1 MLKLIKKQFVS
12 IAVSLLGYA
21 PSFVASPLLKKA
33 DSLFAAQR
41 FSESRELYS
50 ESFNVQKKTSKS
62 DLLKLAFMEEGRDN
76 AVLAIYYLHQFYL
89 FQPEKRCLN
98 RKSRRWP
105 TRNKFQGYSIM
116 KLTTPTSF
124 TAPMDHWSRKVY
136 SEWPLPCSS
145 FLPTGKSKGYRW
157 GFSVFTLLF
166 LAASAYFFN
175 FSLPYKRAIVVSDEK
190 IFMMSGPSAGSS
202 VVAMLDKGHRLEW
215 TGEED
220 IWYEVK
226 WNEKKAGSK
235 KPDCSFSCNHSQRTN
250 RRYRYESVCL
260 TLTHRILKYTVP
272 SDEIAALE
280 KLLTIEQ
287 AEANLLIFR
296 SKFWKHH

>member
-1 MLKLIKKQFVS
+1 MLKLIKKQFVL
-12 IAVSLLGYA
+12 IAFLLGYA

-89 FQPEKRCLN
+89 FQPENDVKIKIEEMAN
-98 RKSRRWP
+98 Q
-105 TRNKFQGYSIM
+105 NKFQGYSIDEADYAYFLYRTYGPLVEKSLFGM
-116 KLTTPTSF
+116 AIALF
-124 TAPMDHWSRKVY
+124 LFLAYRKIKGVSLGY
-136 SEWPLPCSS
+136 SP
-145 FLPTGKSKGYRW
+145 
-157 GFSVFTLLF
+157 VFTLLF

-175 FSLPYKRAIVVSDEK
+175 FSLPYKRAIVSDEK

-226 WNEKKAGSK
+226 WNEKKGWVK
-235 KPDCSFSCNHSQRTN
+235 KTG
-250 RRYRYESVCL
+250 
-260 TLTHRILKYTVP
+260 
-272 SDEIAALE
+272 
-280 KLLTIEQ
+280 LLFF
-287 AEANLLIFR
+287 L
-296 SKFWKHH
+296 